1 MQVVRSCKGSPLAII
16 VTGRSFSRQPYDFW
30 LKMVEKL
37 SQGRSI
43 LDSNAELINCLQKI
57 LEVLE
62 DKPVIKECF
71 MDLGLFPEDQRIPVT
86 ALFDMWA
93 ELYGLDEDG
102 LEAMGIINMLDS
114 MNLVNILVAR
124 YKFFLLLNLNLII

>member
-16 VTGRSFSRQPYDFW
+16 VTGRSLSRQPYDFW

-62 DKPVIKECF
+62 DKPIIKECF
-71 MDLGLFPEDQRIPVT
+71 MDLGLFPEDQSIPVT
-86 ALFDMWA
+86 ALFDIWT

>member
-1 MQVVRSCKGSPLAII
+1 MQVVRSCKGSPLAVI
-16 VTGRSFSRQPYDFW
+16 VTGRSLSRQPYDVW

-43 LDSNAELINCLQKI
+43 LDSNAELLNCLQKI

-62 DKPVIKECF
+62 DKPLIKECF

-93 ELYGLDEDG
+93 ELYGLDDDG
-102 LEAMGIINMLDS
+102 LEAMTIINTLDS
-114 MNLVNILVAR
+114 MNLANLLVAR
-124 YKFFLLLNLNLII
+124 YKSFVPLNPNFMT